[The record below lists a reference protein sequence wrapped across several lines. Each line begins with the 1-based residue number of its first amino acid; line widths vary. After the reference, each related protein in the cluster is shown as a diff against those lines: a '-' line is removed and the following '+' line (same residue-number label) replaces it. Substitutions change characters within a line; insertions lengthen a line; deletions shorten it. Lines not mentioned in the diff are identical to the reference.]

1 MHNARLMRLTYSR
14 EPVRRDNQFALVAS
28 NTELTVDVILTT
40 LNVQHKHKHATHH
53 NFITL
58 DMSTCIQVHVYATV
72 LVMSRGSE
80 RRMWRRAR
88 RWKLHD
94 RTTLLTCVWK
104 LSACCQKWRQVPS
117 RFQMIWRHVPLQIH
131 WFTVKLAT
139 NITLHFITCTTYLMG
154 LITDVQL
161 ANIGIHSGW
170 RKNNDRVLWWRI
182 QHSKT

>member
-94 RTTLLTCVWK
+94 RTTLLTCLEAQCL
-104 LSACCQKWRQVPS
+104 LSKVAPS
-117 RFQMIWRHVPLQIH
+117 T
-131 WFTVKLAT
+131 FTVSDDMTSCPAT
-139 NITLHFITCTTYLMG
+139 DS
-154 LITDVQL
+154 LIYCET
-161 ANIGIHSGW
+161 SY
-170 RKNNDRVLWWRI
+170 
-182 QHSKT
+182 